1 MPASREYRVDPTLAL
16 NVRRRANGACEYC
29 RMPQSAHRVRFSV
42 DHIIARQHK
51 GPTGLENLALCCLHC
66 NSHKGPNLSGIDP
79 ETGQLSPLFNP
90 RQQLWQDHFGWR
102 GAEIVGRTSVGRSTI
117 AVLAMNDPDYLAI
130 RASLLA
136 EGIFPPTP

>member
-1 MPASREYRVDPTLAL
+1 MTILLDPLTRFASPSNPQGEEAPAPRLWAHQARIVDVEFRVQCDSF
-16 NVRRRANGACEYC
+16 V
-29 RMPQSAHRVRFSV
+29 
-42 DHIIARQHK
+42 
-51 GPTGLENLALCCLHC
+51 C
-66 NSHKGPNLSGIDP
+66 NSHKGPSLSGIDP
-79 ETGQLSPLFNP
+79 ETGQLAPLFNP
-90 RQQLWQDHFGWR
+90 RQQLWQDHFDWR